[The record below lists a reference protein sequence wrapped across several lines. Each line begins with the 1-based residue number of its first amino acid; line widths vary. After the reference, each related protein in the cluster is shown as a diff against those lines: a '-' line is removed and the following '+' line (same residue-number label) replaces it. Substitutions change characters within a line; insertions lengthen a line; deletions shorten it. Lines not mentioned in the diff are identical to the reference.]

1 MNAIGKAL
9 VAATAVVAVALAC
22 IGCGASAN
30 DVGVAQT
37 PKPTATAAPSATAA
51 PTPQPHADGSP
62 RSNAAGPLVGRLLGA
77 RARPPLRA
85 PEPRDQSRASRL
97 PCRPAGR
104 ATRPWRQRTTGI
116 PAQTGRS
123 WFPQPFDHGFKNP
136 CTDHTP
142 VLPAAGSGA
151 AGLLGV
157 IAGQPGIKA
166 GPITDVTVGGHAGKS
181 VDYTVTT
188 DPATCGN
195 GQDGFWI
202 WGTCPTPVTSGCE
215 MVGVP
220 ETGATALALNSAER
234 AYAIDVDGKTVTF
247 FTKEPVDLSAADRA
261 ELQQVIDSMEF
272 EPAG

>member
-1 MNAIGKAL
+1 MPCRPDGR
-9 VAATAVVAVALAC
+9 AT
-22 IGCGASAN
+22 
-30 DVGVAQT
+30 
-37 PKPTATAAPSATAA
+37 KPSATKDYGDSG
-51 PTPQPHADGSP
+51 PDGP
-62 RSNAAGPLVGRLLGA
+62 V
-77 RARPPLRA
+77 
-85 PEPRDQSRASRL
+85 
-97 PCRPAGR
+97 
-104 ATRPWRQRTTGI
+104 
-116 PAQTGRS
+116 

-142 VLPAAGSGA
+142 FLPAAGSGP

-157 IAGQPGIKA
+157 IAHQPGIKA
-166 GPITDVTVGGHAGKS
+166 GPITDVTVGGHVGKS
-181 VDYTVTT
+181 VGYTVTT

-215 MVGVP
+215 IVG
-220 ETGATALALNSAER
+220 TGDRRYGVGLNSPER

-247 FTKEPVDLSAADRA
+247 FTKEPVHLSAADRA

>member
-1 MNAIGKAL
+1 MNAIGKPL

-30 DVGVAQT
+30 SVAQT
-37 PKPTATAAPSATAA
+37 SRPTTPATPSATALPTPSLAPTVAPA
-51 PTPQPHADGSP
+51 PTPQVLSSGDFSALEPGRRYALPSRGTNPSISFAVPSGWAGNETLATKDYGDSGPDGP
-62 RSNAAGPLVGRLLGA
+62 V
-77 RARPPLRA
+77 
-85 PEPRDQSRASRL
+85 
-97 PCRPAGR
+97 
-104 ATRPWRQRTTGI
+104 
-116 PAQTGRS
+116 

-142 VLPAAGSGA
+142 FLPAAGSGP

-157 IAGQPGIKA
+157 IAHQPGIKA
-166 GPITDVTVGGHAGKS
+166 GPITDVTVGGHVGKS
-181 VDYTVTT
+181 VGYTVTT

-215 MVGVP
+215 IVG
-220 ETGATALALNSAER
+220 TGDRRYGVGLNSPER

-247 FTKEPVDLSAADRA
+247 FTKEPVHLSAADRA